1 MPSISLSQDKQARI
15 RKELTAAGMNAYGL
29 LKAEA
34 RHLPGII
41 HDDETIGAAI
51 YGRAEAGGSGMLV
64 ATSTR
69 LLYLDHK
76 LFFRKTDEISYDV
89 ISGVSTN
96 RQGRYNS
103 VTVHT
108 KLGDFSLRFV
118 NEKSTKHFVH
128 FIEKMQIERTQPDV
142 LQKNSTKN
150 RQATVVQS
158 LENSV
163 NYTQAAKLFLSSHNA
178 GVISTVGSDGEVHG
192 SVVYYTLGVDSTLF
206 FATKDHTTKSM
217 DITTNPNV
225 AFTIFDANEMQTLQ
239 ISGTAHI
246 EQDPTLASEIK
257 EQILRPHFAGTHVTV
272 PPILHI
278 SAGTF
283 TVICIKPTTYSFHDY
298 KTWK

>member
-1 MPSISLSQDKQARI
+1 MSALSAEDKQVRI
-15 RKELTAAGMNAYGL
+15 RKELAAAGMNSYGF

-41 HDDETIGAAI
+41 HDDEKIGAAV
-51 YGRAEAGGSGMLV
+51 YGRAEEGGSGMLV

-76 LFFRKTDEISYDV
+76 LFFRKTDEIAYDV

-118 NEKSTKHFVH
+118 NERSTKHFVH
-128 FIEKMQIERTQPDV
+128 YIEKMQVERTQPEP
-142 LQKNSTKN
+142 QKKDSAKSVKTT
-150 RQATVVQS
+150 QTQS
-158 LENSV
+158 LDGNIEYS
-163 NYTQAAKLFLSSHNA
+163 QAAKLFLSSHNA
-178 GVISTVGSDGEVHG
+178 GVISTVGADGEVHA
-192 SVVYYTLGVDSTLF
+192 SVVYYTLGVDSTIF
-206 FATKDHTTKSM
+206 FATKDHTTKSI
-217 DITTNPNV
+217 DIAKNPNV

-239 ISGTAHI
+239 MSGSAHV
-246 EQDPTLASEIK
+246 EQDPTLANEIK

-283 TVICIKPTTYSFHDY
+283 TVICIKPIKYSFHDY